1 MSVES
6 LYPGERN
13 GNFTK
18 VKLKAERKRFG
29 NLIRRNFQIAME
41 RDKFMGRDF
50 QIFMADSYLNKVDA
64 FIFLK
69 SDST

>member
-29 NLIRRNFQIAME
+29 NLIRRNFQIVME
-41 RDKFMGRDF
+41 RD
-50 QIFMADSYLNKVDA
+50 
-64 FIFLK
+64 
-69 SDST
+69 

>member
-1 MSVES
+1 
-6 LYPGERN
+6 
-13 GNFTK
+13 
-18 VKLKAERKRFG
+18 
-29 NLIRRNFQIAME
+29 ME